1 MYDEQIEVFVGQA
14 NVSASI
20 GVLVCFLINC
30 FEYSDRAE
38 YSVAEI
44 SAGTAC
50 VLIGNLMYLSRREN
64 SKIWNLIKLKGCDA
78 KK

>member
-1 MYDEQIEVFVGQA
+1 MVIYDFVWP
-14 NVSASI
+14 SM
-20 GVLVCFLINC
+20 VLRRYAQFLCLFFHNF
-30 FEYSDRAE
+30 FEYSEAAE

-44 SAGTAC
+44 SAGPAC

-64 SKIWNLIKLKGCDA
+64 SKIWNLKKLKGCDA

>member
-20 GVLVCFLINC
+20 GVLACFFINC

-38 YSVAEI
+38 YSLVEI
-44 SAGTAC
+44 SAGPELKSQVVSIFTAS
-50 VLIGNLMYLSRREN
+50 V
-64 SKIWNLIKLKGCDA
+64 
-78 KK
+78 